1 MNHES
6 AVVAILVMALVTAVL
21 RFLPFVIFSGKETP
35 KLITDL
41 GKVLPYAVMGMLVV
55 YCLKGVSFASL
66 SGFMPEMI
74 ASVTVVLTY
83 LWKKNTLFSII
94 TGTAFYMFL
103 IQTVFLR

>member
-6 AVVAILVMALVTAVL
+6 AVVAILVMALVTAVI

-66 SGFMPEMI
+66 FGFLPEMI
-74 ASVTVVLTY
+74 ASAAVVLTY

-103 IQTVFLR
+103 VQTVFLR

>member
-6 AVVAILVMALVTAVL
+6 AVVAILVMALVTAAL

-55 YCLKGVSFASL
+55 YCLKGVSFTSL
-66 SGFMPEMI
+66 SGFMPEII
-74 ASVTVVLTY
+74 ASSAVVLTY

-94 TGTAFYMFL
+94 TGTVCYMFL
-103 IQTVFLR
+103 VQTVFLR